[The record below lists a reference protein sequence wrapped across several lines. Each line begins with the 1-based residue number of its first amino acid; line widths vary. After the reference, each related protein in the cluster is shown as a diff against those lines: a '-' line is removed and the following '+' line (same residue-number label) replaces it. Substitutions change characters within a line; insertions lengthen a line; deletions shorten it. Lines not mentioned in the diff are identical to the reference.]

1 MGDGGMKILVVDD
14 EVQICKLIN
23 AFLSRQGHEVVTAN
37 NGKDAIAKFNAARPH
52 IIFLDIK
59 LPALSGMDVL
69 REIKKIDKQVV
80 VIILS
85 AFGDMETVDT
95 ALELGANGYLQKP
108 VELTRLMEI
117 INSCKRPEKDAKPQ

>member
-23 AFLSRQGHEVVTAN
+23 AFLTRQGCEVVTAT
-37 NGKDAIAKFNAARPH
+37 NGKDAIAKFNENRPR

-117 INSCKRPEKDAKPQ
+117 INSYKRPEKDAKPQ

>member
-1 MGDGGMKILVVDD
+1 MGDGGMIILVVDD

-23 AFLSRQGHEVVTAN
+23 AFLSRQGHQVVTAT
-37 NGKDAIAKFNAARPH
+37 NGRDAIAKFNAVRPH

-117 INSCKRPEKDAKPQ
+117 INSYKRPEKDAKPQ

>member
-23 AFLSRQGHEVVTAN
+23 AFLSRQGCEVATAT
-37 NGKDAIAKFNAARPH
+37 NGRDAISKFSAARPH

-108 VELTRLMEI
+108 VELTRLMDI
-117 INSCKRPEKDAKPQ
+117 INSYKRPEKDAKPR

>member
-23 AFLSRQGHEVVTAN
+23 AFLTRQGFQVVTAT
-37 NGKDAIAKFNAARPH
+37 NGKDAISKFSANRPDM
-52 IIFLDIK
+52 IFLDIK

-69 REIKKIDKQVV
+69 REIKKIDKKVV

-108 VELTRLMEI
+108 VELNRLMEI
-117 INSCKRPEKDAKPQ
+117 INSYKKSGENAGPR